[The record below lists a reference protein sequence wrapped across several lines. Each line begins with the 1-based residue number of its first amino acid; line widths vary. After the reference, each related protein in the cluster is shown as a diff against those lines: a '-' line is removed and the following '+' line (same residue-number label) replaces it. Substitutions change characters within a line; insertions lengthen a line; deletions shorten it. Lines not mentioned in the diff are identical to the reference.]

1 MKRTLIAAAL
11 ALGLSATGAAALPHF
26 VCQQAGEVAQTA
38 MAYRQAGYSQE
49 QLLEALEPDLAAI
62 RLQARLF
69 GIPAATVDRYEVLA
83 RQHLVPILYN
93 IRIQRTERARE
104 RVTIRAGEVAYDRCR
119 AQ

>member
-1 MKRTLIAAAL
+1 MKRLLIAAAL

-26 VCQQAGEVAQTA
+26 VCQTAGEVAHTA

-49 QLLEALEPDLAAI
+49 QLLEALEPEIASI
-62 RLQARLF
+62 RLQAGFF
-69 GIPAATVDRYEVLA
+69 GISDATLDRYEALA

-104 RVTIRAGEVAYDRCR
+104 RVTIRAGEIAYERCR

>member
-11 ALGLSATGAAALPHF
+11 ALGLSATGAAALPAF
-26 VCQQAGEVAQTA
+26 VCQTAGEVAQTA
-38 MAYRQAGYSQE
+38 MAYRQAGYTPE
-49 QLLEALEPDLAAI
+49 QTWEALEPEIDSI
-62 RLQARLF
+62 RLQAAIF
-69 GIPAATVDRYEVLA
+69 GIPEATLDRYEALA

-104 RVTIRAGEVAYDRCR
+104 RMAVRAGEVAYARCR